1 MKKKII
7 AVIMTVTLAA
17 TVLTGCKYRITD
29 QSVEDEVAEALATAE
44 AEWSAKYE
52 AEHVA
57 RLAAEELVAQN
68 AAEEDVEIEA
78 PDESVMT
85 ESALNEEVTIEAT
98 AADDTGNTELAA
110 PEVDPFQIVFMGD
123 SIFDS
128 VRDETGIAYM
138 VGNTLGADVY
148 NLSIGGTCAG
158 VTREK
163 STAFETWTEPN
174 FTGIVYAMEGKVAR
188 SIVDGY
194 KSGEVM
200 AGLNPSKTDYFI
212 IQYGTNDFLS
222 YIPIGAADIA
232 GQYYF
237 YYSTALLT
245 GIRELKAN
253 YPNAKIIVC
262 TPYYEQFWSADRSRF
277 IGDVHSVNNGFGTLL
292 DYINCARDVA
302 VMEGCECLN
311 MYELMAID
319 TYNCEKMTEDG
330 IHPNQEARAKYAGIL
345 IEKIKEMEYM
355 RMLEEATDETN

>member
-1 MKKKII
+1 
-7 AVIMTVTLAA
+7 MTVTLAA

-29 QSVEDEVAEALATAE
+29 QSVEDEVAEALAAAE
-44 AEWSAKYE
+44 AQWNEKYE
-52 AEHVA
+52 AEHQA
-57 RLAAEELVAQN
+57 RIAAEELVAQN
-68 AAEEDVEIEA
+68 SAEDEVDIEA

-85 ESALNEEVTIEAT
+85 DSSLNEEVTIEAT
-98 AADDTGNTELAA
+98 AADDTGNTELAV

-123 SIFDS
+123 SLFDA
-128 VRDETGIAYM
+128 VRDETGIAYI

-148 NLSIGGTCAG
+148 NLAIGGTCAG

-163 STAFETWTEPN
+163 SVNFETWTEPN

-188 SIVDGY
+188 SIVAGY

-212 IQYGTNDFLS
+212 IEYGTNDFLS
-222 YIPIGAADIA
+222 YIPVGAADVA

-237 YYSTALLT
+237 YYSTAMLM

-253 YPNAKIIVC
+253 YPNAKIIIC
-262 TPYYEQFWSADRSRF
+262 TPYYMQFWSADRTRF

-292 DYINCARDVA
+292 DYINCAGDIA
-302 VMEGCECLN
+302 AMEGCEYLN
-311 MYELMAID
+311 MYDLMQID

-330 IHPNQEARAKYAGIL
+330 IHPNQEARAKYASI
-345 IEKIKEMEYM
+345 IVQKIQEMEYM
-355 RMLEEATDETN
+355 RMLEEAGAAQ